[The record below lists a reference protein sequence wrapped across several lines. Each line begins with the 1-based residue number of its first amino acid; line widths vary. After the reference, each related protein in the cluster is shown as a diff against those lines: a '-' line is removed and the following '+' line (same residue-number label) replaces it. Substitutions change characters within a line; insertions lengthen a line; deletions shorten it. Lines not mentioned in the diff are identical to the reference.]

1 MRKILLTA
9 RNVFEIVV
17 PITAFVI
24 MFITFILQVFFR
36 YVVNHPLTWTQEII
50 VVGFTWTVL
59 FGACYTMRNRSH
71 VKFTMIYDKLK
82 PKKAAL
88 FRMLGNIIIAG
99 TFITLIIPS
108 YNYSLFVGYQKTGVI
123 RISYTFIFLPF
134 VYFVCS
140 IVGYSISEIIEDIH
154 VITGKIED
162 SKDHKNILEVLK

>member
-1 MRKILLTA
+1 MKKLLLAA
-9 RNVFEIVV
+9 RNVFEVVV

-59 FGACYTMRNRSH
+59 FGACYTMRNRAH

-88 FRMLGNIIIAG
+88 FRMLGNIIIAI
-99 TFITLIIPS
+99 TFIALIIPS
-108 YNYSLFVGYQKTGVI
+108 YRYSFFVGFQRTGVV
-123 RISYTFIFLPF
+123 RISYTLIFLPF

-140 IVGYSISEIIEDIH
+140 IVGYSLKEILEDVH

-162 SKDHKNILEVLK
+162 SKDHKNFLEVVK